1 MNYKFL
7 ALLLLLSI
15 RVTFFAQNKSKEQLN
30 EVIINSTRIDIPF
43 SKNSKQIK
51 IITATEIKNTTAT
64 NLTDLLQGIEG
75 IDVIK
80 RGTNG
85 MQADIKIR
93 GGNFQQTL
101 ILIDGFKTEDPQT
114 GHHTM
119 NMMIPLKNIERI
131 EIIKGA
137 SARIFGQNAF
147 AGAINIVTKKIKK
160 DQIDFAIHAGS
171 FNYLNGG
178 VTASRKLEKSSHQFH
193 FSHQQSDGYRLNTDF
208 KNNNYFLKSIFE
220 TKNQPIQL
228 IASFTNRNFGAQ
240 YFYTSP
246 ASNFTEYEETQT
258 SLVGVSTKYIFSKLT
273 LKPKIYWKRNQ
284 DMFQLKREDPS
295 FSRNFNISNKVGVE
309 LNSSYKSNFGTTGFG
324 IDVAKV
330 SLASNNLGNQK
341 RIMLNAFL
349 EHRYVTKNDKLD
361 FTPGISVSYFSDFGF
376 QTFPGL
382 DVGYK
387 VNKNSRLFWNIGSSY
402 RVPSYTEMY
411 ISIPNFLSG
420 NKNLNPETAFTQEL
434 GYKYGTN
441 KIQFNSSIFYRVS
454 KDLID
459 YVKETAESP
468 FYKAENLR
476 TITTKGFELST
487 TIPFEILNNEQQLK
501 LGYAFLEDD
510 YVGVDVFKS
519 RYLLNNTV
527 KHHFTASLQTQFFK
541 KINNTI
547 SYRYIERPINKYHV
561 LDAKISATI
570 NKFTMFVLANNIL
583 DTDYY
588 EKQFVKMPKS
598 NFGVGLRYS
607 IY

>member
-1 MNYKFL
+1 MNYKYL
-7 ALLLLLSI
+7 ALLLLVSI
-15 RVTFFAQNKSKEQLN
+15 RFTFFAQSKSKEQLE
-30 EVIINSTRIDIPF
+30 EVIINSARIDVPF
-43 SKNSKQIK
+43 SKNSKQVV
-51 IITATEIKNTTAT
+51 IITTDEIKKIAVTS
-64 NLTDLLQGIEG
+64 LTDLLQGIEG

-119 NMMIPLKNIERI
+119 NMMIPLENIERI

-147 AGAINIVTKKIKK
+147 TGAINIVTKRVKK
-160 DQIDFAIHAGS
+160 DQLKVTINTGS

-178 VTASRKLEKSSHQFH
+178 ITASKKFKKSSHQFH
-193 FSHQQSDGYRLNTDF
+193 FSHQQSDGYRFNTDF
-208 KNNNYFLKSIFE
+208 KNNNYFLKSEFE

-228 IASFTNRNFGAQ
+228 IGSFANRDFGAQ

-258 SLVGVSTKYIFSKLT
+258 SLVGISTKYIFSNLT

-284 DMFQLKREDPS
+284 DIFLLKREDPS
-295 FSRNFNISNKVGVE
+295 FSRNFNISNKMGAE
-309 LNSSYKSNFGTTGFG
+309 LNSSYKSSFGTTGLG
-324 IDVAKV
+324 VDIAKV
-330 SLASNNLGNQK
+330 SLASSNLGNQN
-341 RIMLNAFL
+341 RIMLNAFF
-349 EHRYVTKNDKLD
+349 EHRYVTKNEKLD

-387 VNKNSRLFWNIGSSY
+387 VSQHSRLFWNIGSSY

-411 ISIPNFLSG
+411 INIPNFLSG
-420 NKNLNPETAFTQEL
+420 NKNLKPETAFTQEL
-434 GYKYGTN
+434 GYKYATN
-441 KIQFNSSIFYRVS
+441 KVQLNASVFYRVS

-468 FYKAENLR
+468 FYKAKNLR
-476 TITTKGFELST
+476 TITTKGFELSVMV
-487 TIPFEILNNEQQLK
+487 PFEVLNNMQQLK
-501 LGYAFLEDD
+501 FGYTFLEDN
-510 YVGVDVFKS
+510 YIGVDVYKS
-519 RYLLNNTV
+519 RYLLNNTI
-527 KHHFTASLQTQFFK
+527 KHHLTASLQTQFFK
-541 KINNTI
+541 KIMNTI

-561 LDAKISATI
+561 LDTKLSTKIY
-570 NKFTMFVLANNIL
+570 KFNVFILANNIL

-588 EKQFVKMPKS
+588 EKEFVKMPKS
-598 NFGVGLRYS
+598 NFEVGVEYRF
-607 IY
+607 

>member
-1 MNYKFL
+1 MNYKYL
-7 ALLLLLSI
+7 ALLLLVSI
-15 RVTFFAQNKSKEQLN
+15 RFTFFAQSKSKEQLE
-30 EVIINSTRIDIPF
+30 EVIINSARIDVPF
-43 SKNSKQIK
+43 SKNSKQVV
-51 IITATEIKNTTAT
+51 IITTDEIKKTAVT
-64 NLTDLLQGIEG
+64 SLTDLLQGIEG

-119 NMMIPLKNIERI
+119 NMMIPLENIERI

-147 AGAINIVTKKIKK
+147 TGAINIVTKKVKK
-160 DQIDFAIHAGS
+160 DQLKVAINTGS

-178 VTASRKLEKSSHQFH
+178 ITASKKFKKSSHQFH
-193 FSHQQSDGYRLNTDF
+193 FSHQQSDGYRFNTDF
-208 KNNNYFLKSIFE
+208 KNNNYFLKSEFE
-220 TKNQPIQL
+220 TKNQSIQL
-228 IASFTNRNFGAQ
+228 ITSFANRDFGAQ

-258 SLVGVSTKYIFSKLT
+258 SLVGISTKYIFSNLT

-284 DMFQLKREDPS
+284 DMFLLKREDSS
-295 FSRNFNISNKVGVE
+295 FSRNFNISNKMGAE
-309 LNSSYKSNFGTTGFG
+309 LNSSYKSSFGTTGLG
-324 IDVAKV
+324 VDIAKV
-330 SLASNNLGNQK
+330 SLASSNLGNQN
-341 RIMLNAFL
+341 RIMLNAFF
-349 EHRYVTKNDKLD
+349 EHRYVTKNEKLD

-387 VNKNSRLFWNIGSSY
+387 VSQHSRLFWNIGSSY

-411 ISIPNFLSG
+411 INIPNFLSG
-420 NKNLNPETAFTQEL
+420 NKNLKPETAFTQEL
-434 GYKYGTN
+434 GYKYAIN
-441 KIQFNSSIFYRVS
+441 KVQLNASVFYRVS

-476 TITTKGFELST
+476 TITTKGFELSAMM
-487 TIPFEILNNEQQLK
+487 PFEVLNNMQQLK
-501 LGYAFLEDD
+501 FGYTFLEDN
-510 YVGVDVFKS
+510 YVGVDVYKS
-519 RYLLNNTV
+519 RYLLNNTI
-527 KHHFTASLQTQFFK
+527 KHHLTASLQTQFFK
-541 KINNTI
+541 KIINTI

-561 LDAKISATI
+561 LDTKLSTKIY
-570 NKFTMFVLANNIL
+570 KFNVFILANNIL

-588 EKQFVKMPKS
+588 EKEFVKMPRS
-598 NFGVGLRYS
+598 NFEVGVEYRF
-607 IY
+607 

>member
-1 MNYKFL
+1 MNYKYL
-7 ALLLLLSI
+7 ALLLLVSI
-15 RVTFFAQNKSKEQLN
+15 RFTFFAQSKSKEQLE
-30 EVIINSTRIDIPF
+30 EVIINSARIDVSF
-43 SKNSKQIK
+43 SKNSKQVV
-51 IITATEIKNTTAT
+51 IITTDEIKKTAVT
-64 NLTDLLQGIEG
+64 SLTDLLQGIEG

-119 NMMIPLKNIERI
+119 NMMIPLENIERI

-147 AGAINIVTKKIKK
+147 TGAINIVTKKVKK
-160 DQIDFAIHAGS
+160 DQLKVAINTGS

-178 VTASRKLEKSSHQFH
+178 ITASKKFKKSSHQFH
-193 FSHQQSDGYRLNTDF
+193 FSHQQSDGYRFNTDF
-208 KNNNYFLKSIFE
+208 KNNNYFLKSEFE

-228 IASFTNRNFGAQ
+228 ITSFANRDFGAQ

-258 SLVGVSTKYIFSKLT
+258 SLVGISTKYIFSNLT

-284 DMFQLKREDPS
+284 DIFLLKREDPS
-295 FSRNFNISNKVGVE
+295 FSRNFNISNKMGAE
-309 LNSSYKSNFGTTGFG
+309 LNSSYKSSFGTTGLG
-324 IDVAKV
+324 VDIAKV
-330 SLASNNLGNQK
+330 SLASSNLGNQN
-341 RIMLNAFL
+341 RIMLNAFF
-349 EHRYVTKNDKLD
+349 EHRYVTKNEKLD

-387 VNKNSRLFWNIGSSY
+387 VSQHSRLFWNIGSSY

-411 ISIPNFLSG
+411 INIPNFLSG
-420 NKNLNPETAFTQEL
+420 NKNLKPETAFTQEL
-434 GYKYGTN
+434 GYKYATN
-441 KIQFNSSIFYRVS
+441 KVQLNASVFYRVS

-476 TITTKGFELST
+476 TITTKGFELSAMM
-487 TIPFEILNNEQQLK
+487 PFEVLNNMQQLK
-501 LGYAFLEDD
+501 FGYTFLEDN
-510 YVGVDVFKS
+510 YVGVDVYKS
-519 RYLLNNTV
+519 RYLLNNTI
-527 KHHFTASLQTQFFK
+527 KHHLTASLQTQFFK
-541 KINNTI
+541 KIINTI

-561 LDAKISATI
+561 LDTKLSTKIY
-570 NKFTMFVLANNIL
+570 KFNVFILANNIL

-588 EKQFVKMPKS
+588 EKEFVKMPRS
-598 NFGVGLRYS
+598 NFEVGVEYRF
-607 IY
+607 

>member
-1 MNYKFL
+1 MNYKYL
-7 ALLLLLSI
+7 ALLLLVSI
-15 RVTFFAQNKSKEQLN
+15 RFTFFAQSKSKEQLE
-30 EVIINSTRIDIPF
+30 EVIINSARIDVPF
-43 SKNSKQIK
+43 SKNSKQVV
-51 IITATEIKNTTAT
+51 IITTDEIKKTAVT
-64 NLTDLLQGIEG
+64 SLTDLLQGIEG

-119 NMMIPLKNIERI
+119 NMMIPLENIERI

-147 AGAINIVTKKIKK
+147 TGAINIVTKKVKK
-160 DQIDFAIHAGS
+160 DQLKVAINTGS

-178 VTASRKLEKSSHQFH
+178 ITASKKFKKSSHQFH
-193 FSHQQSDGYRLNTDF
+193 FSHQQSDGYRFNTDF
-208 KNNNYFLKSIFE
+208 KNNNYFLKSEFE

-228 IASFTNRNFGAQ
+228 ITSFANRDFGAQ

-258 SLVGVSTKYIFSKLT
+258 SLVGISTKYIFSNLT

-284 DMFQLKREDPS
+284 DMFLLKREDSS
-295 FSRNFNISNKVGVE
+295 FSRNFNISNKMGAE
-309 LNSSYKSNFGTTGFG
+309 LNSSYKSSFGTTGLG
-324 IDVAKV
+324 VDIAKV
-330 SLASNNLGNQK
+330 SLASSNLGNQN
-341 RIMLNAFL
+341 RIMLNAFF
-349 EHRYVTKNDKLD
+349 EHRYVTKNEKLD

-387 VNKNSRLFWNIGSSY
+387 VSQHSRLFWNIGSSY

-411 ISIPNFLSG
+411 INIPNFLSG
-420 NKNLNPETAFTQEL
+420 NKNLKPETAFTQEL
-434 GYKYGTN
+434 GYKYATN
-441 KIQFNSSIFYRVS
+441 KVQLNASVFYRVS

-476 TITTKGFELST
+476 TITTKGFELSAMM
-487 TIPFEILNNEQQLK
+487 PFEVLNNMQQLK
-501 LGYAFLEDD
+501 FGYTFLEDN
-510 YVGVDVFKS
+510 YVGVDVYKS
-519 RYLLNNTV
+519 RYLLNNTI
-527 KHHFTASLQTQFFK
+527 KHHLTASLQTQFFK
-541 KINNTI
+541 KIINTI

-561 LDAKISATI
+561 LDTKLSTKIY
-570 NKFTMFVLANNIL
+570 KFNVFILANNIL

-588 EKQFVKMPKS
+588 EKEFVKMPRS
-598 NFGVGLRYS
+598 NFEVGVEYRF
-607 IY
+607 